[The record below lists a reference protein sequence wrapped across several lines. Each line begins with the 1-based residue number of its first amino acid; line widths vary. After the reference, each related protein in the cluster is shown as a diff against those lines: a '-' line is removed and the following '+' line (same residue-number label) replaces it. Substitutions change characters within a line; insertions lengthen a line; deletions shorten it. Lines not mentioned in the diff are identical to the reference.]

1 MENCVFP
8 KLRSLYLRESI
19 DKDSFCGLFTFLCSN
34 TLEVLD
40 LSSNH
45 MGDILDGYIEYMG
58 DYIVKNKVEQPKVK
72 KLYFSNNNLKNSSV
86 EYISQFINPDYL
98 EVLDLSCI
106 IYHIYS

>member
-1 MENCVFP
+1 MESCVFP
-8 KLRSLYLRESI
+8 KLQSLYLRESI

-40 LSSNH
+40 LSSNY
-45 MGDILDGYIEYMG
+45 MGDILDGYIN
-58 DYIVKNKVEQPKVK
+58 YIYNYIIKNKVELPKVK
-72 KLYFSNNNLKNSSV
+72 KLYFSNNNLKNCS
-86 EYISQFINPDYL
+86 ENISQFINPDYL